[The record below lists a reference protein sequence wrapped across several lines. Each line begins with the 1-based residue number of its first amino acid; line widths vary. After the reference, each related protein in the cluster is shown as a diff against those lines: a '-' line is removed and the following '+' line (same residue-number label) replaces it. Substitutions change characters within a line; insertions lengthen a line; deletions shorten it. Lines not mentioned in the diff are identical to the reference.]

1 MVDMKPTPLRLS
13 PLRNMSSVKEY
24 YRKLKSISTEKLLH
38 FTRYIRSLANK
49 LSAKTTSLI
58 KYLLN
63 STKSNTIS
71 MTVEPK
77 NKFASIECRKYM
89 GTSLE
94 YNIINT
100 NSSGDY
106 KRDIEQICNNEQFQN
121 LFETYFNNNGP
132 FSSHIEFCIIFNKI
146 TSTTGEEVKH
156 WAHSK
161 NDKPITHI
169 SHLKDYL
176 YDLTDYFISYISE
189 YEGRGSDLQYKELP
203 RLTTRLKKFNPSTG
217 SSYIRL
223 PAQVL
228 NTRAYVNVKN
238 TNNECFK
245 YAIVSALHLPNN
257 HIERPNQ
264 YEKYFN
270 EINFDGLTF
279 PVQLSKK
286 TFRNFE
292 ENNTSLPPLNIHCL
306 NNYNDKLPFPYY
318 CSIKNPNATSA
329 INLLH
334 FQNEKKSIGH
344 FCWMRHI
351 SRALSSL
358 TKHDGATFI
367 CVKCYTKYTTREALI
382 AHDARCLMG
391 EEPQIREMPHCKK
404 HESNKSKC
412 SACKCTRTLQ
422 FRDFKAQQEIPVLM
436 ICDTEAITEP
446 RNEATST
453 KTTILAEQHGIGY
466 CIYFVVA
473 DYYRPYFPKYVD
485 KVITYTG
492 SDMARHLLKN
502 IKYHTESIS
511 KIIQEYDMP
520 MENITSE
527 HLDVLKE
534 NGLILTN
541 DMKVCHICK
550 CNITNQN
557 DCVADHC
564 HFSGYFRGFAHKT
577 CNFEYTIKN
586 KMVSIIFHNFRGYDC
601 KMIIEAVRDFPSI
614 KFKPIMENSE
624 KIKCM
629 SMIWGDKFQYKC
641 KFIDSYMHMN
651 TSLDELVQDLADYK
665 HDKISFTEHISNTD
679 ITKLRTSFPAVS
691 AHLKNDVQF
700 KLILRKGVF
709 PYEWFSSSDKL
720 KHTELLDQND
730 FYSSLRQASISLDDY
745 NFYLQVWQT
754 FNMKTFKDYYDLYLL
769 LDVLLLADV
778 CRAHRELC
786 MAEYGLDPFWFVS
799 APSLAW
805 QAALKTTNVKLE
817 LLTNIDMYNFIQHGI
832 RGGVSCVVNK
842 YAEAN
847 NYYMQSLYDKDKNST
862 FIDYIDMNNLYGY
875 AMMQPLPIGGFKW
888 VENIIHKITSKFGY
902 MYEVDLLYPEEL
914 HSSHSD
920 FPLAPESWIPPGSKQ
935 EKLIPHFLPRK
946 NYVVDG
952 QTLDYYL
959 KKGLIIEKIHKC
971 LQYRQSPWLKSYIE
985 LNSNLRAS
993 STTEFAK
1000 NFFKLMN
1007 NSVYGQTL
1015 MDVTKFLDFEFV
1027 NTQKRYKALHRK
1039 PHLIKN
1045 EPFVFPC
1052 SNCDDNNP
1060 EADCSKDQNCFVAVE
1075 KLKTKILLNRPIYT
1089 GFKILEL
1096 SKLHMYKF
1104 WYDILK
1110 ANYDNKLQ
1118 LLMTDT
1124 DSFIFKIEC
1133 DDIFEE
1139 LAKYKHM
1146 FDFSNYDK
1154 THKHFSTQNKKVP
1167 GKMKREY
1174 PGDIIIQF
1182 VGLRSK
1188 CYSFKFLFDQL
1199 EKKVA
1204 KGVTRV
1210 NKEKHITFDDYV
1222 KVLTSQNPKTVTE
1235 TKLQSNKMRMHL
1247 IEQEKVALDS
1257 DDDKRIWLGHDKKPL
1272 TEEWGRTVPHGHY
1285 QLINSDNKNEC

>member
-1 MVDMKPTPLRLS
+1 MSRL
-13 PLRNMSSVKEY
+13 KEY
-24 YRKLKSISTEKLLH
+24 FRKLSTYIKSLASKVSAKATSLM
-38 FTRYIRSLANK
+38 RSLLNK
-49 LSAKTTSLI
+49 
-58 KYLLN
+58 N
-63 STKSNTIS
+63 SDTKIEK
-71 MTVEPK
+71 TVEPS
-77 NKFASIECRKYM
+77 NTFASIKCRKYM

-100 NSSGDY
+100 VSTGDY
-106 KRDIEQICNNEQFQN
+106 KRDIEQICTNEQFQSI
-121 LFETYFNNNGP
+121 FKEYFDNSGP
-132 FSSHIEFCIIFNKI
+132 FSSHIELCIVFNK
-146 TSTTGEEVKH
+146 STGEKYKH

-169 SHLKDYL
+169 THLTEYIDSL
-176 YDLTDYFISYISE
+176 IDYFTSYVAE
-189 YEGRGSDLQYKELP
+189 YEGCGSDLIYEELP
-203 RLTTRLKKFNPSTG
+203 RLTIRLKHFNPSTG

-223 PAQVL
+223 PDQVL
-228 NTRAYVNVKN
+228 NTRAYINIQN
-238 TNNECFK
+238 NNNECFK
-245 YAIVSALHLPNN
+245 YAIASALHPPNN
-257 HIERPNQ
+257 HIERPKQ
-264 YEKYFN
+264 YEKYFD
-270 EINFDGLTF
+270 EINFTCMTF
-279 PVQLSKK
+279 PLQLSKK
-286 TFRNFE
+286 VFKNFE
-292 ENNTSLPPLNIHCL
+292 EHNANLPSLNIHCL

-318 CSIKNPNATSA
+318 YSIKEPNAPNA
-329 INLLH
+329 INLLY
-334 FQNEKKSIGH
+334 FQNEDKSMGH
-344 FCWMRHI
+344 YVWMRHI
-351 SRALSSL
+351 GRALKTL
-358 TKHDGATFI
+358 TKHKTAAYI
-367 CVKCYTKYTTREALI
+367 CVKCYTKYLSREALT
-382 AHDARCLMG
+382 AHDAKCLMG
-391 EEPQIREMPHCKK
+391 EDPQIREMPHCKI
-404 HESNKSKC
+404 HDSNTSKC
-412 SACKCTRTLQ
+412 SACKYTRTLQ
-422 FRDFKAQQEIPVLM
+422 FRHFKAQQEIPVLM

-446 RNEATST
+446 RHEKVVDTQM
-453 KTTILAEQHGIGY
+453 TILAEQHGIGY
-466 CIYFVVA
+466 CIYFLVA
-473 DYYRPYFPKYVD
+473 DYYKPYFPEYVD
-485 KVITYTG
+485 KIITYTG
-492 SDMARHLLKN
+492 ADMAKHLLKN
-502 IKYHTESIS
+502 IKYHTEAIS
-511 KIIQEYDMP
+511 NIVQEYDMP
-520 MENITSE
+520 IENITSE
-527 HLDVLKE
+527 HLDVLRV
-534 NGLILTN
+534 NGLILEN
-541 DMKVCHICK
+541 NVKVCHICK
-550 CNITNQN
+550 CNINQN
-557 DCVADHC
+557 QCVADHC
-564 HFSGYFRGFAHKT
+564 HFSGHFRGFAHKA

-586 KMVSIIFHNFRGYDC
+586 KAVPIIFHNFRGYDC
-601 KMIIEAVRDFPSI
+601 KMLIEAVRDFPSVT
-614 KFKPIMENSE
+614 FAPVMENSE

-629 SMIWGDKFQYKC
+629 FMVWGNDKFKYKC
-641 KFIDSYMHMN
+641 KFIDSFMHMS
-651 TSLDELVQDLADYK
+651 TSLDQLVQDLADYK
-665 HDKISFTEHISNTD
+665 CDKMSFTDHITNTD
-679 ITKLRTSFPAVS
+679 ITKLRISFPAVS
-691 AHLKNDVQF
+691 AHFKNDQQF

-709 PYEWFSSSDKL
+709 PYEWFSSLDKL
-720 KHTELLDQND
+720 KHRGLLDQND
-730 FYSSLRQASISLDDY
+730 FYSSLRQENISFDDY
-745 NFYLQVWQT
+745 NFYLVVWQA

-786 MAEYGLDPFWFVS
+786 MAEYTLDPFWFVS

-817 LLTNIDMYNFIQHGI
+817 LLTDIDMYNFIQSGI
-832 RGGVSCVVNK
+832 RGGISCVVNK

-847 NYYMQSLYDKDKNST
+847 NSYMEGLYDKNKNST

-875 AMMQPLPIGGFKW
+875 SMMQPLPIGGFKW
-888 VENIIHKITSKFGY
+888 VENIIHKTTSKFGY
-902 MYEVDLLYPEEL
+902 IYEVDLTYPDAL
-914 HSSHSD
+914 HDSHSD

-952 QTLDYYL
+952 ATLDYYI
-959 KKGLIIEKIHKC
+959 KKGLTVSNIHKC

-985 LNSNLRAS
+985 LNSKLRAS

-1045 EPFVFPC
+1045 EPFIFPC

-1060 EADCSKDQNCFVAVE
+1060 AKDCSEEQNCFVAVE
-1075 KLKTKILLNRPIYT
+1075 KLKTKLFLNRPIYT

-1110 ANYDNKLQ
+1110 ANYGNKLQ

-1124 DSFIFKIEC
+1124 DSFIFKIDC

-1174 PGDIIIQF
+1174 PGDIIMQF

-1188 CYSFKFLFDQL
+1188 CYSFKFWFDEI

-1210 NKEKHITFDDYV
+1210 NKDKHLTFGDYV
-1222 KVLTSQNPKTVTE
+1222 KVLTSQYPKTVTE
-1235 TKLQSNKMRMHL
+1235 RKLQSNKMRMHL

-1257 DDDKRIWLGHDKKPL
+1257 DDDKRIWLGHDKEPL

-1285 QLINSDNKNEC
+1285 QLINSANKNEC